1 MHRYLAPVFTR
12 AHRRCSSTTA
22 TRARDVSH
30 RIASKPTQKLTST
43 TTTTRATS
51 SSAPDDANTTAHV
64 PTIHVP
70 TLVRLCRSIASRGN
84 AIIREVTKG
93 GELGVKDKGGSANV
107 AGEYVADAQTEA
119 DRRVEAMAIAE
130 LRAFCPTMQLVAEE
144 SFENASSIDVERADG
159 RFADCDAAEEED
171 LMWSPKLQKS
181 IEASRIAVYCDPL
194 DGTNEYAAGE
204 REAITILLG
213 IAVDGVPVAGV
224 IGQPFYKYGA
234 SDTLGRVVWG
244 GTGVGVHGLDV
255 AEDAVAP
262 VLPPKGPHVVAVNRN
277 IRENRQEPVLSA
289 LRSRVDVIIS
299 ATGYHYLMLLE
310 RRAHSALLLRKASKK
325 WDTCAGE
332 ALLRATGGVVT
343 DTVGRRYNYSYNLDA
358 LPNLSGMAASLDV
371 DMHGELTGIIRDVIK
386 PLGDYPYDVVDPSIK
401 MGILDGV
408 DAPEGGWKAVT
419 IDVGGCLIECS
430 ERVCDVY
437 ARIASELGMTHVT
450 PDSAQKYFKEGFAK
464 FRGDEGADA
473 MRYYGDGKSFWR
485 LVVAH
490 VLTAGGQVS
499 SIDDTAVE
507 AMLDKL
513 YEYYEQPSSWSIAH
527 GAVDA
532 IKRLRSCGV
541 KVAVASNWDSRL
553 PKLLD
558 ALNLTEHFDSIVVSA
573 IVGAEKPS
581 PQFFAKLLSDI
592 DVPAANVLHV
602 GDDAINDVSG
612 ARSAQIGAA
621 VLWSPTPLNTNLRAY
636 DFHELADAVLASN
649 DAHRSHPRFF
659 NVPS

>member
-1 MHRYLAPVFTR
+1 VT
-12 AHRRCSSTTA
+12 
-22 TRARDVSH
+22 H
-30 RIASKPTQKLTST
+30 RIASKPTL
-43 TTTTRATS
+43 TTTRATAS
-51 SSAPDDANTTAHV
+51 DDVQGTNTTAM
-64 PTIHVP
+64 IHVP

-93 GELGVKDKGGSANV
+93 GELGVKDKGGSATTS
-107 AGEYVADAQTEA
+107 GEYVADAQTEA

-144 SFENASSIDVERADG
+144 SFENASSIDVGRADG
-159 RFADCDAAEEED
+159 GLADLANAEED
-171 LMWSPKLQKS
+171 LMWSPKLQKP

-224 IGQPFYKYGA
+224 IGQPFYKYGV

-277 IRENRQEPVLSA
+277 IRENRQEPVLTA
-289 LRSRVDVIIS
+289 LRSRVDIIIS

-386 PLGDYPYDVVDPSIK
+386 PLGNYPYDIVDPSVK
-401 MGILDGV
+401 VGVLDGV

-499 SIDDTAVE
+499 IDDTTAE
-507 AMLDKL
+507 TMLDKL
-513 YEYYEQPSSWSIAH
+513 YEYYERPTSWSIAH

-532 IKRLRSCGV
+532 IERLRSCGV

-558 ALNLTEHFDSIVVSA
+558 VLGLTEHFDSIVVSA

-581 PQFFAKLLSDI
+581 PDFFAKLLSDV

-602 GDDAINDVSG
+602 GDDAVNDVSG
-612 ARSAQIGAA
+612 AKSARIGAA
-621 VLWSPTPLNTNLRAY
+621 VLWAPTPIDTNLRAY

-659 NVPS
+659 GVSS